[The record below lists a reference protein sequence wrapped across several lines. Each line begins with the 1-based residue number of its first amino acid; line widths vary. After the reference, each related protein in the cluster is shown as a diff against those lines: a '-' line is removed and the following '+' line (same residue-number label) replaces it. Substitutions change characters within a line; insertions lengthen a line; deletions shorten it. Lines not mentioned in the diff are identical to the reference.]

1 MTVRRAPLS
10 SLRHE
15 LGSNTITAALHIS
28 DGLNDYQPN
37 VIIDLHVREIGSVY
51 DKKEEKLCERA
62 HTNVCVCVCVCMCL
76 LLCMCTCVCD

>member
-10 SLRHE
+10 SSLHE

-37 VIIDLHVREIGSVY
+37 VIIDLHVRKIGSVH
-51 DKKEEKLCERA
+51 DRSEES
-62 HTNVCVCVCVCMCL
+62 VCVDCYFARACVGL
-76 LLCMCTCVCD
+76 YVCDCI